1 MTKLLQDIGYTFR
14 GLRKSPGFTAT
25 AVLTLALGVG
35 ANTAIFSV
43 TNSVLLRPHDFPEL
57 NRLVVLRELVQ
68 GRAGEQYRLA
78 PGDVADLAREPHLFQ
93 GVAAYR
99 YRDLNLSRNGETD
112 SATGFL
118 VSGNFFGLLGVAPER
133 GRLFVAGDA
142 QPGHDNIVVLS
153 HNLWQRRFGGNSEV
167 VGSTI
172 TVDGHNATVVGIMP
186 REFNYPAGAE
196 IWQPLGM
203 SPEAAAD
210 RAKESEWV
218 VARLAPGV
226 SLNQARAALNTAAA
240 RLGHAYPSTNLGRN
254 FTLHRLREEQ
264 WSETAPLLLM
274 LQAGAC
280 FVLLLACANLS
291 VLVLIRLLGRQR
303 ELAIR
308 TALGASPRRLIQLF
322 VSEALLFCLAAGVAA
337 VAASR
342 WCVEV
347 IRTSLSPNYSRW
359 VAGWNNMR
367 VDDNVLTAAL
377 VVVVAV
383 ALLLGIAAVF
393 HAARIDA
400 YPTLKEGGRVG
411 SSRRHHLLRN
421 ALVVIQIILAVVILV
436 GAGLVVSGFQRL
448 QNVFAA
454 LDAEHMLRFEISLPE
469 SRYAPAQAVQFYD
482 RLNTSLVSLPGV
494 SGTGMI
500 TNNPASNVPN
510 RQEQFAIAGHESQRA
525 AETPVAE
532 RQTVNPEIFS
542 VLRIPLMDGRL
553 LAPSDGPNSPAVAVV
568 SHAFAERYWPN
579 GSAVGQRIRFGASDA
594 PWITIVG
601 VVRDIQLNWFE
612 AVPGAVVYS
621 PYTQVPARSI
631 KVLVRTAGDPAD
643 YRAPVRHVLA
653 QLDPL
658 LATGEL
664 DPYTVEVNDSLA
676 PLRMIGLLMLGFGT
690 VALALSGIGI
700 YGVVGH
706 AVAEGTHEFGVRM
719 ALGAV
724 RRDVLVL
731 VTGRALRLTV
741 LGLALGSILAF
752 VLAKAAQ
759 SMLFGVVTI
768 RASVFV
774 GFAFL
779 LLLVALVAA
788 WVPARRASQVDP
800 MVALRQE

>member
-1 MTKLLQDIGYTFR
+1 M
-14 GLRKSPGFTAT
+14 
-25 AVLTLALGVG
+25 
-35 ANTAIFSV
+35 
-43 TNSVLLRPHDFPEL
+43 
-57 NRLVVLRELVQ
+57 
-68 GRAGEQYRLA
+68 
-78 PGDVADLAREPHLFQ
+78 
-93 GVAAYR
+93 
-99 YRDLNLSRNGETD
+99 
-112 SATGFL
+112 
-118 VSGNFFGLLGVAPER
+118 
-133 GRLFVAGDA
+133 
-142 QPGHDNIVVLS
+142 
-153 HNLWQRRFGGNSEV
+153 
-167 VGSTI
+167 
-172 TVDGHNATVVGIMP
+172 
-186 REFNYPAGAE
+186 
-196 IWQPLGM
+196 
-203 SPEAAAD
+203 
-210 RAKESEWV
+210 
-218 VARLAPGV
+218 
-226 SLNQARAALNTAAA
+226 
-240 RLGHAYPSTNLGRN
+240 
-254 FTLHRLREEQ
+254 
-264 WSETAPLLLM
+264 
-274 LQAGAC
+274 
-280 FVLLLACANLS
+280 
-291 VLVLIRLLGRQR
+291 
-303 ELAIR
+303 
-308 TALGASPRRLIQLF
+308 
-322 VSEALLFCLAAGVAA
+322 
-337 VAASR
+337 
-342 WCVEV
+342 
-347 IRTSLSPNYSRW
+347 
-359 VAGWNNMR
+359 
-367 VDDNVLTAAL
+367 
-377 VVVVAV
+377 
-383 ALLLGIAAVF
+383 
-393 HAARIDA
+393 
-400 YPTLKEGGRVG
+400 
-411 SSRRHHLLRN
+411 
-421 ALVVIQIILAVVILV
+421 
-436 GAGLVVSGFQRL
+436 
-448 QNVFAA
+448 QNVFAG
-454 LDAEHMLRFEISLPE
+454 LDVEHMLRFEISLPE
-469 SRYAPAQAVQFYD
+469 SRYAPAQAAQFYD
-482 RLNTSLVSLPGV
+482 RLNTSLVNLPGV
-494 SGTGMI
+494 IGTGII

-510 RQEQFAIAGHESQRA
+510 REEQFAIAGHESQRA

-553 LAPSDGPNSPAVAVV
+553 LGPSDGPNSPAVAVV

-579 GSAVGQRIRFGASDA
+579 GSPVGQRIRFGASDA

-612 AVPGAVVYS
+612 SVPGAVVYS

-741 LGLALGSILAF
+741 LGLALGSIMAF